1 MSLRKYWLR
10 KGLIHRCEPSE
21 FKEIFKEI
29 LDDFQLGKSRPWY
42 PYGHCLQPGFFFD
55 RAR

>member
-1 MSLRKYWLR
+1 MNLQS
-10 KGLIHRCEPSE
+10 H
-21 FKEIFKEI
+21 IFLKEI